1 MSVMMSVVMSVM
13 MSDATWAALRLFNAF
28 YERLGDPVDH
38 SVSDRWRCD
47 VLGLS
52 EDVASRG

>member
-1 MSVMMSVVMSVM
+1 MSVMMSVM

-38 SVSDRWRCD
+38 SVSDRCD

-52 EDVASRG
+52 LGMSRREAEA

>member
-1 MSVMMSVVMSVM
+1 MSVMMSVM

-38 SVSDRWRCD
+38 SVSDRCD
-47 VLGLS
+47 VLGLSDS